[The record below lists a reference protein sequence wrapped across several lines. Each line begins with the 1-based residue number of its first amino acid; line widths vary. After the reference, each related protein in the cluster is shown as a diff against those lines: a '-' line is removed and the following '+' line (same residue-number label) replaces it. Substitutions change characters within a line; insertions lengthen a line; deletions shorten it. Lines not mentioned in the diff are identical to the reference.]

1 MDYPNVPGPAETLDA
16 LAWLHPELYR
26 GIEYGVFEAKTHFQT
41 KQISHDGAAF
51 STLVRLHA
59 KNYYRNKGL
68 DAVDVEQVNLTGLSL
83 KLDGYHIKIWKASDS
98 SLPVPG
104 RSEPKQAFYQQR
116 LNFEGG
122 QRPDVIH
129 LAIIWNVSKPA
140 QELSAI
146 WLVCPK
152 DGNEKSAED
161 YWTVR
166 IPDPALDIPLS
177 ATELPPTDDLP
188 MGPKKSEDEKKKKG
202 NEEQ

>member
-1 MDYPNVPGPAETLDA
+1 M
-16 LAWLHPELYR
+16 AWLHPEIYR

-41 KQISHDGAAF
+41 KQINYDGAAF

-59 KNYYRNKGL
+59 KNYYRTKGL
-68 DAVDVEQVNLTGLSL
+68 DAVDVEDVNLTGLSL
-83 KLDGYHIKIWKASDS
+83 KLDDYYIKIWKATDS

-104 RSEPKQAFYQQR
+104 RSEPKQAFYQQKF
-116 LNFEGG
+116 NFEGG
-122 QRPDVIH
+122 QRPQLIH
-129 LAIIWNVSKPA
+129 LAVIWNVTKPA
-140 QELSAI
+140 QEVSAI

-166 IPDPALDIPLS
+166 IPDPALGISSSGPD
-177 ATELPPTDDLP
+177 TPPSNDLP
-188 MGPKKSEDEKKKKG
+188 IGPKRSEDEKKKKG